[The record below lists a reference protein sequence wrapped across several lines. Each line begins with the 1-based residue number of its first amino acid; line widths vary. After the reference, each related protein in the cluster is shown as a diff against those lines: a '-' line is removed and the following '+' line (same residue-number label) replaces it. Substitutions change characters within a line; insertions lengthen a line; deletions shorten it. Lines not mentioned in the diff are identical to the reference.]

1 MLPKARRRSAASS
14 IVMGRGGRAA
24 AEGGSEPSLRRTAVI
39 ARLTRDGAGG
49 AGAACS
55 MARRGGPRCVSAGRR
70 TARCRW
76 RHRVP
81 TVESPNPSSFSRR
94 RASHRIPT
102 GRGDSRAVC
111 PSQNWLPLHRAQ
123 AGPKRHRSG
132 HGRPLPMPVR
142 CCFAVANSCR
152 ETPARNASRSAAAN
166 QRNECVRDSCNRV
179 ARCERRQRGH
189 LPGLAGADGA
199 QPCSPYP

>member
-1 MLPKARRRSAASS
+1 MGRAPEGQAAQRRVEHRDGSRREGRGGGGVGAESAANGGDSAADP
-14 IVMGRGGRAA
+14 GRGGRRRSGVLHGAPRRSSLCVCRPPY
-24 AEGGSEPSLRRTAVI
+24 GSLQ
-39 ARLTRDGAGG
+39 
-49 AGAACS
+49 
-55 MARRGGPRCVSAGRR
+55 MAPQSAHRG
-70 TARCRW
+70 
-76 RHRVP
+76 RV
-81 TVESPNPSSFSRR
+81 TESQLLLASSN
-94 RASHRIPT
+94 HRIPA

-132 HGRPLPMPVR
+132 HGRPVPMPVR

-152 ETPARNASRSAAAN
+152 ETPLGAPQDRPLRINGM
-166 QRNECVRDSCNRV
+166 RDSCNRV